1 MSYREFQEQVKRN
14 EAAKKAAE
22 EAKEK
27 AKAQLVSGFAG
38 YGSSSSDEETAD
50 NKEENQEAAE
60 MEEAQAP
67 ARIPTEAEENPPAE
81 SDSDEEPPASLPA
94 GFFAKPEVPQPKDE
108 DTNEKK
114 EPESKKRKA
123 EFGSND
129 FWTKMIKKKS

>member
-22 EAKEK
+22 AAKEK

-38 YGSSSSDEETAD
+38 YGSSSSDEETTD
-50 NKEENQEAAE
+50 NKEENEESAKMEA
-60 MEEAQAP
+60 P
-67 ARIPTEAEENPPAE
+67 TRIPTGAEQIQENPPAE

-94 GFFAKPEVPQPKDE
+94 GFFAKPEVPEPKAE
-108 DTNEKK
+108 EPKEK

-129 FWTKMIKKKS
+129 FWNNMIKKKS